1 MLRFVVRRLL
11 LIVLTLT
18 VVSFG
23 TFMLFFAAPSDPA
36 RILCGTRCQ
45 PAQIEA
51 VRDGLGLDR
60 PIMTQ
65 YVEYM
70 GGIFAGRTLGE
81 GDWAKDCSA
90 PCFGY
95 SYTQNQEVSEIV
107 ARALPVSAS
116 VAIGA
121 WIIQTLISVSSGVI
135 AARKR
140 GTAVDRGTIAA
151 TLIGGALPIYF
162 VGPMLLLIFRYQ
174 LEILPQPSYT
184 PLLDDP
190 LAFAGGMIMPWA
202 TLAIVGF
209 AFDARL
215 SRSQML
221 ETLDEDFIRT
231 SRAKGLKDRVVFWRH
246 ALRASATPL
255 ATSAGLGLGGLLGGA
270 VVTESIFGLNGLGK
284 LSLDAIT
291 ARNLPIVMAT
301 VLIAATFVVFGTFI
315 VDMLY
320 AAIDPRVRLS

>member
-18 VVSFG
+18 VVSFL

-36 RILCGTRCQ
+36 RILCGNRCQ

-51 VRDGLGLDR
+51 VRDGLGLER

-70 GGIFAGRTLGE
+70 GGIFTGRTLGKGE
-81 GDWAKDCSA
+81 FAKDCSA

-107 ARALPVSAS
+107 MRALPISAS

-121 WIIQTLISVSSGVI
+121 WILQTLLSTTTGVI

-140 GTAVDRGTIAA
+140 GTFIDRGTIAA
-151 TLIGGALPIYF
+151 TLIGGSLPIYF

-184 PLLDDP
+184 SPFSNP
-190 LAFAGGMIMPWA
+190 GAWIGGMIMPWV
-202 TLAIVGF
+202 TLAIIGF
-209 AFDARL
+209 AFDSRLAR
-215 SRSQML
+215 
-221 ETLDEDFIRT
+221 
-231 SRAKGLKDRVVFWRH
+231 
-246 ALRASATPL
+246 
-255 ATSAGLGLGGLLGGA
+255 
-270 VVTESIFGLNGLGK
+270 
-284 LSLDAIT
+284 
-291 ARNLPIVMAT
+291 
-301 VLIAATFVVFGTFI
+301 
-315 VDMLY
+315 
-320 AAIDPRVRLS
+320 